1 MTQAVAHIL
10 DEVAQLSDT
19 ERRELGRAI
28 VERPLLS
35 PTAVETREYRLC
47 FRDDS
52 PNGDWSPVQKVTV
65 GP

>member
-1 MTQAVAHIL
+1 MTQAVAQIL
-10 DEVAQLSDT
+10 DEVAQLSVP
-19 ERRELGRAI
+19 ERRELRRAI

-35 PTAVETREYRLC
+35 PTVAETREDRLC

-52 PNGDWSPVQKVTV
+52 PDGDWSPVQNVTV